1 MGADRTE
8 RGGGERAPLRALPS
22 TADRKVPPFDEA
34 AHLDGLLMHELSTLN
49 YQLGQYVLKHYDA
62 EAGRAEPV
70 TIAEERALADSV
82 ATAAEAIRAR
92 AERRERQERVASS
105 TTEEA

>member
-8 RGGGERAPLRALPS
+8 LGGGERALRVLPS
-22 TADRKVPPFDEA
+22 RAGSKVPPLDEA

-49 YQLGQYVLKHYDA
+49 DHLGQYVLKHYDA
-62 EAGRAEPV
+62 DAGRAEPV

-82 ATAAEAIRAR
+82 TTAAEAIRAR
-92 AERRERQERVASS
+92 AARRERQEHVASS
-105 TTEEA
+105 TSEEA

>member
-8 RGGGERAPLRALPS
+8 RGGGERALLRALPS
-22 TADRKVPPFDEA
+22 RTGGEVPPLDEA

-49 YQLGQYVLKHYDA
+49 YHLGQYVLKHYDA
-62 EAGRAEPV
+62 DAGRAEPV

-82 ATAAEAIRAR
+82 TTAAEAIRAR
-92 AERRERQERVASS
+92 AARRERQEHVSSS
-105 TTEEA
+105 TSEEA